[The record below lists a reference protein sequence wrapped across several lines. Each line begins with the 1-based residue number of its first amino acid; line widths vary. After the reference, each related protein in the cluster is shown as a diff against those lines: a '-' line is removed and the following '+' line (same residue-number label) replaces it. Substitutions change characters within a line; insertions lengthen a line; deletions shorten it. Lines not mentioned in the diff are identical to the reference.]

1 MNVKKASLLHG
12 TSADFPRRVEPE
24 KAAILAFMK
33 SKKPRWH
40 TGAKV
45 DDLVTGAQTNIP
57 LNATECG
64 RWGWTSQELYHFER
78 YDLSLKPEFVEFVLS
93 QIA

>member
-1 MNVKKASLLHG
+1 MSVKQASLLYDL
-12 TSADFPRRVEPE
+12 SADFPRNVEPE
-24 KAAILAFMK
+24 KAVILDFMR

-45 DDLVTGAQTNIP
+45 DDLVTGTQTDIP

-64 RWGWTSQELYHFER
+64 KWGWTSQELYHFER